1 MAQSRSFIRARYA
14 EAAET
19 LDALLQMPYRISRRT
34 SNHTYETG
42 LLATELG
49 RIRLQLKLSG
59 EWMANDHPRL
69 ATSFQE
75 VRTLVEAE
83 VSPRLTE
90 AWASPASSEAP
101 FAEADP
107 AVAAAVR
114 RWKRTSRLRFFPLRL
129 LLPLRV
135 QSR

>member
-1 MAQSRSFIRARYA
+1 VAQSRSFIRARYA

-19 LDALLQMPYRISRRT
+19 LEALLQMPYRISRRT

-42 LLATELG
+42 LLATDLG

-69 ATSFQE
+69 SRYFQE
-75 VRTLVEAE
+75 TRALVEAE

-90 AWASPASSEAP
+90 AWASPASSNAP

-107 AVAAAVR
+107 AAVAAVR
-114 RWKRTSRLRFFPLRL
+114 RWKRTAKLRFFPWSLLLRL
-129 LLPLRV
+129 RLP
-135 QSR
+135 